1 MARSPVRVGPIH
13 EEHRTQKEGVMPR
26 GNRDEWWQ
34 STALTAI
41 EHLASLPMTFT
52 ASDLDDLGVPTP
64 DHPCRYGSVF
74 SLAKRLKLIRRV
86 GYAPSRRAG
95 RDGGVCAVWIGT
107 SQELAAATSAAA
119 PRA

>member
-1 MARSPVRVGPIH
+1 
-13 EEHRTQKEGVMPR
+13 MPR
-26 GNRDEWWQ
+26 GNSDEWWQ
-34 STALTAI
+34 STALSAI

-52 ASDLDDLGVPTP
+52 AADLDDLGVPAP

>member
-1 MARSPVRVGPIH
+1 
-13 EEHRTQKEGVMPR
+13 MPQ
-26 GNRDEWWQ
+26 GNTDEWWQ
-34 STALTAI
+34 STALSAI

-52 ASDLDDLGVPTP
+52 AADLDDLGVPTP